1 MSMEKCFKAFAERR
15 GIGLDR
21 YRFSVHGKRI
31 SMACT
36 PQSLGLKDR
45 DRIDCYSLEDRLED
59 CARRPL
65 SDNDAMYFVVD
76 KHGKIR
82 FSNSDR
88 ARCASELAF
97 FPADDESWVIGPD
110 VPIEF
115 FDRNSKPPRWRRG
128 LAKRARRFADSV
140 VEDDEKFGV
149 SKRLNPFSEFL
160 GYVSVQPLMG
170 GACIKLER
178 ESETSDQDK
187 NRTWRDVRD
196 LVKQDQRTSSESLE
210 FLRSEVLRISEAEA
224 GKDAKAEVEALL
236 AEEARRVDDEA
247 MKRAEAEKAAE
258 AAAEALLAEEA
269 NSNHN
274 GKSSGGG
281 GNGTGSSSK
290 KIKKAKAKEKE
301 QAAERRRHEREAER
315 RAAEKADR
323 DAQIAAVDARRR

>member
-1 MSMEKCFKAFAERR
+1 MEKCFKAFAERR

-115 FDRNSKPPRWRRG
+115 
-128 LAKRARRFADSV
+128 
-140 VEDDEKFGV
+140 
-149 SKRLNPFSEFL
+149 
-160 GYVSVQPLMG
+160 
-170 GACIKLER
+170 
-178 ESETSDQDK
+178 
-187 NRTWRDVRD
+187 
-196 LVKQDQRTSSESLE
+196 
-210 FLRSEVLRISEAEA
+210 
-224 GKDAKAEVEALL
+224 
-236 AEEARRVDDEA
+236 
-247 MKRAEAEKAAE
+247 
-258 AAAEALLAEEA
+258 
-269 NSNHN
+269 SNV
-274 GKSSGGG
+274 
-281 GNGTGSSSK
+281 
-290 KIKKAKAKEKE
+290 I
-301 QAAERRRHEREAER
+301 
-315 RAAEKADR
+315 
-323 DAQIAAVDARRR
+323 